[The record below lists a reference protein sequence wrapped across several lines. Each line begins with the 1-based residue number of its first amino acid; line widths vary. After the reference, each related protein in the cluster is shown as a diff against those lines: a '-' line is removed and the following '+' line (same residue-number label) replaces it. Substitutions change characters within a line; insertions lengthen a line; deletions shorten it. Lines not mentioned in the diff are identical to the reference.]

1 MDEKMPPIKQNQPLS
16 DYSTFGIGGIARLFV
31 EVTTLEELAATLA
44 YANRE
49 EIPFHVLGKGSNSLF
64 DDRGFDG
71 LVIYVKISH
80 LSIEGTRVV
89 VGGGYS
95 FALLGVKTARKG
107 LSGLEFASGI
117 PASVGGAVFMN
128 AGAGGAETA
137 DVLKSI
143 RFVDAR
149 GKLRILKREELSF
162 SYRHSSFHEMPGVIA
177 EATFELVSDEE
188 ARKRQLAIVEYRT
201 QTQPYGELSCGCIF
215 RNPKGLAAGALI
227 EQCGLKESHIGEAV
241 VSPLHANFIVNRGRA
256 KATDVL
262 SLAEHVKAC
271 VKEQTGVDLE
281 MELRTI
287 PFKK

>member
-1 MDEKMPPIKQNQPLS
+1 MPPLRKNQPLS
-16 DYSTFGIGGIARLFV
+16 DYSTFGIGGTARLFV
-31 EVTTLEELAATLA
+31 EITTFEQLVATLT

-80 LSIEGTRVV
+80 LSIEGTRVI

-95 FALLGVKTARKG
+95 FSLLGAKTARKG

-128 AGAGGAETA
+128 AGAGGAEIA
-137 DVLKSI
+137 KVLKSI
-143 RFVDAR
+143 RFLDTK
-149 GKLRILKREELSF
+149 GNLHNFKREELAF
-162 SYRHSSFHEMPGVIA
+162 SYRHSAFHEMPGVIV
-177 EATFELVSDEE
+177 EATFELVSDKG
-188 ARKRQLAIVEYRT
+188 ARKKQGAIVKYRT
-201 QTQPYGELSCGCIF
+201 QTQPYAELSCGCIF
-215 RNPKGLAAGALI
+215 RNPKAIAAGALI
-227 EQCGLKESHIGEAV
+227 EQCGLKGSHIGEAV
-241 VSPLHANFIVNRGRA
+241 VSPLHANFIVNRGLA

-262 SLAEHVKAC
+262 SLVTHVKAC

-287 PFKK
+287 SF